1 MLDAQ
6 GRLTIG
12 GELMERAYGCWQD
25 YEKVKLLLD
34 LKNKAIQV
42 IPEYM
47 EGDKD
52 LYFIRTTGIDNK
64 KRIFIPKIIRNAFPK
79 AIYMPTVCNNKVCIL
94 II

>member
-12 GELMERAYGCWQD
+12 EELMEKAYGCQD

-34 LKNKAIQV
+34 LKNNAIQV

-47 EGDKD
+47 EEDKD
-52 LYFIRTTGIDNK
+52 LYFIRTTGIDHK
-64 KRIFIPKIIRNAFPK
+64 RRIFIPKIIRNAFPK
-79 AIYMPTVCNNKVCIL
+79 ATYMPTVCNNKVCIL